1 MSLFSNDVYNP
12 VTHATKDRN
21 RAVIENRIYL
31 FVFSL
36 AQLVLEKYSVSDES
50 KAEDSLLYSTA
61 L

>member
-12 VTHATKDRN
+12 VTHATKARN

-36 AQLVLEKYSVSDES
+36 AQLVFEKYSVSDES